1 MAEENASAN
10 AALIWDLPLR
20 LFHWSLAVCVL
31 GCFGTA
37 EFGWLS
43 MQWHFYFG
51 YAILVLLVFRLI
63 WGFVGPEHARFA
75 NFLTGP
81 KRLIAYLKDGTSGP
95 GHTPLGA
102 LATIALL
109 TVVGVQALS
118 GLFNSDEIQWY
129 GPLSE
134 KVSIEVVEWAADIH
148 ERLDK
153 VVIALIV
160 LHLSAI
166 AFYALI
172 KRQNLI
178 PPMLHGYKKRVGTHG
193 IASQRVVLGAIVLL
207 MAIALVW
214 AGITYFPGETRESY
228 Y

>member
-1 MAEENASAN
+1 MSEHDQKTKP
-10 AALIWDLPLR
+10 ALIWDLPLR
-20 LFHWSLAVCVL
+20 VFHWSLAACVL

-51 YAILVLLVFRLI
+51 YAILVLLAFRLL
-63 WGFVGPEHARFA
+63 WGFVGTEHSRFA

-81 KRLIAYLKDGTSGP
+81 KKLIAYLQQGTTGP

-102 LATIALL
+102 LATLALL
-109 TVVGVQALS
+109 VAVGVQALS

-134 KVSIEVVEWAADIH
+134 KVSMDVVEWAADIH

-160 LHLSAI
+160 LHLCAI

-178 PPMLHGYKKRVGTHG
+178 APMLHGYKKLSGENG
-193 IASQRVVLGAIVLL
+193 IVSQKLMLAVLML
-207 MAIALVW
+207 AIAAAVVW
-214 AGITYFPGETRESY
+214 AGIAYFPGEVRENY